1 MKQLKLVH
9 RLQVRN
15 WSTNQMIMSLSG
27 QTLSARRVHRPG
39 RALKLWFPCQT
50 TLTGV
55 FSLERDPR
63 WLPFTKQRQGPFCPS
78 WDPRPIISTDY
89 RWPVWQPYW
98 LRERLFHGVPLSSL
112 FSMETEIFSHF
123 VSVVWKRTGKKRK
136 PKKKSPTHLFP
147 FTVFPLASPIQI
159 WLQRCSNWKAF
170 VCRRSYCSLIN
181 CKLGDTR
188 CLSHQLEKRDLNP
201 LFKSCFAHFAL
212 VTSRLAAICW
222 NLLCYKKTKKH
233 DPCTRFTGLQFS
245 YWDNFKVRFNS
256 NRSLLKLYWRAIY
269 K

>member
-15 WSTNQMIMSLSG
+15 WSTNQMIMSLWG

-39 RALKLWFPCQT
+39 GVLKLWFPCPDYPHRGLFFRAGPAMASLYKTAAGPLLSERGPQT
-50 TLTGV
+50 HHYH
-55 FSLERDPR
+55 
-63 WLPFTKQRQGPFCPS
+63 WLPLTSLTTVLTARKTFSWSPPVVLIFNGNGNIQPF
-78 WDPRPIISTDY
+78 RI
-89 RWPVWQPYW
+89 RGLKENWQ
-98 LRERLFHGVPLSSL
+98 
-112 FSMETEIFSHF
+112 
-123 VSVVWKRTGKKRK
+123 KRK

-188 CLSHQLEKRDLNP
+188 CLSHQWDKRDLNS

-212 VTSRLAAICW
+212 VTLRLIAICW
-222 NLLCYKKTKKH
+222 NLLCY
-233 DPCTRFTGLQFS
+233 
-245 YWDNFKVRFNS
+245 
-256 NRSLLKLYWRAIY
+256 
-269 K
+269 